1 MQDAFLR
8 KVESYKE
15 SIRFRQTQTAGGFY
29 SEEDM
34 KKKVSEGGLGLSQI
48 LGTVRL

>member
-34 KKKVSEGGLGLSQI
+34 KKKLARAASDCPRSWAL
-48 LGTVRL
+48 